1 MSAFAAIK
9 KAEEFGKNYQ
19 QKFNMLS
26 RSHMKG
32 EYDDAP
38 SMKSGRYDSSGMRRS
53 DGRRRIQGYSTGQ
66 RYKEMAD
73 REASYAKDM
82 QDLKRKKRLAM
93 KQEDRPEEIK
103 RDENGFP
110 ISAYT

>member
-32 EYDDAP
+32 EYNDTP
-38 SMKSGRYDSSGMRRS
+38 SMESGRYNSAGMRS

-66 RYKEMAD
+66 RYKAMAD
-73 REASYAKDM
+73 REA
-82 QDLKRKKRLAM
+82 R
-93 KQEDRPEEIK
+93 IK
-103 RDENGFP
+103 RDMDNLKFFNDPERSVIGKQGVGGATYAGP
-110 ISAYT
+110 RAERG

>member
-19 QKFNMLS
+19 QKFDMLS

-32 EYDDAP
+32 EYNDTP
-38 SMKSGRYDSSGMRRS
+38 SMESGRYNSAGMRS

-66 RYKEMAD
+66 RYKAMAD

-93 KQEDRPEEIK
+93 KQEERPEETK

-110 ISAYT
+110 VSAYT